1 MGFGSPI
8 HWIILGIIAIVLFGG
23 GRFPQMMGDVA
34 KGLKSFKKGMS
45 DEEEEQQRASQA
57 PAAPPQRPAQL
68 QQQAPIEPNADH
80 NLQPMRDDRPSQP

>member
-23 GRFPQMMGDVA
+23 GRFPSMMGDVA

-45 DEEEEQQRASQA
+45 DEDEDLAAKSA
-57 PAAPPQRPAQL
+57 PRLQPQPPL
-68 QQQAPIEPNADH
+68 EPNTDRD
-80 NLQPMRDDRPSQP
+80 LQPMRDDRPQP

>member
-23 GRFPQMMGDVA
+23 GRFPSMMGDVA

-45 DEEEEQQRASQA
+45 DEDEDQPKPAPRLQA
-57 PAAPPQRPAQL
+57 QTPL
-68 QQQAPIEPNADH
+68 EPNADPK
-80 NLQPMRDDRPSQP
+80 LQPMPEDRPRN

>member
-23 GRFPQMMGDVA
+23 GRFPSMMGDVA

-45 DEEEEQQRASQA
+45 DEDEEQAK
-57 PAAPPQRPAQL
+57 PAQRL
-68 QQQAPIEPNADH
+68 QAQPPLEPNADQH
-80 NLQPMRDDRPSQP
+80 LQPMPEDRPRS